1 MWSEQEDWP
10 SPDQEA
16 SLECSSWF
24 PFLAPVR
31 QCPQILEE
39 SSRPAGADPPPTPE
53 DEPVVKLKPPPL
65 RMGASGLPE
74 VPFPDL
80 REARSYQ
87 HMRLPKPVFLASLRL
102 VRGLCCYGCNVSFSI
117 GQLSSHLFSARHQRI
132 CLDFSGL
139 GPAEQRIVVQ
149 GTAE

>member
-1 MWSEQEDWP
+1 MGDGQNV
-10 SPDQEA
+10 
-16 SLECSSWF
+16 SSMRGCEN
-24 PFLAPVR
+24 LR
-31 QCPQILEE
+31 SEE
-39 SSRPAGADPPPTPE
+39 SSRPAGADPLPTPE
-53 DEPVVKLKPPPL
+53 DERVVKLKPPPL

-87 HMRLPKPVFLASLRL
+87 HMRLSKPVFLASLRL

-117 GQLSSHLFSARHQRI
+117 GQLSSHLFSERHQRI
-132 CLDFSGL
+132 CLDFSRL